1 MMWVR
6 GNRHIGAWLGLL
18 ALALQ
23 LILSFGHIH
32 LSDIAIPQAA
42 AATDAAAAPN
52 SGALTNRHNG
62 THDICAICVALN
74 LTANSVAPTAASLV
88 LPFVFAQAWL
98 RYFEAALISSAPHS
112 FFQARAPPVL
122 I

>member
-6 GNRHIGAWLGLL
+6 GNRRIGAWLGLL

-23 LILSFGHIH
+23 LILSFGHVH

-42 AATDAAAAPN
+42 AADAAAAPN
-52 SGALTNRHNG
+52 PGAPTNRHNG

-74 LTANSVAPTAASLV
+74 VTASSVVPTAASLV

-98 RYFEAALISSAPHS
+98 RDFEAALISSEPHS

-122 I
+122 F

>member
-1 MMWVR
+1 MVWVR
-6 GNRHIGAWLGLL
+6 GNRRVGAWLGLL

-42 AATDAAAAPN
+42 AADAAAAPN
-52 SGALTNRHNG
+52 PGTPTNRHNG

-88 LPFVFAQAWL
+88 LLPDFK
-98 RYFEAALISSAPHS
+98 AALISSEPHL